1 MKTRGFA
8 YRFEDTVPNITGFH
22 VNTNKTGEPY
32 QIPWE
37 HEDSHKRLWHLRQ
50 WQARYNPIKKAISPE
65 QYLDNPD
72 DYPEAT
78 KKRLPRILPIARL
91 FPTSKRPWAGRLP
104 TASEI
109 DKAWQMLM
117 VEVERRWNLE
127 NPDNK
132 VTIVR
137 YQEKTGQPQGAIYN
151 IHGMRVRGLTDL
163 RRGGM
168 SLDLLSKFVA
178 GHASLMMTLY
188 YLEFDPAS
196 INTMISKAAVEAKAK
211 EINDFVTD
219 FKKLSYED
227 ARRRSVSVHPD
238 AIAAAVE
245 SPSKIEFCNVDIG
258 MCPFDG
264 TRCFDGGP
272 ELRADNR
279 SVGSFG
285 VHGDIGSRNCIMCR
299 HFVSGPPWI
308 PQLELYG
315 GKLCAKRQYLGLKQ
329 TEINEKAAF
338 LREQRRAGLIT
349 RAEETTASD
358 ALQADLIANKDEQE
372 LNETAIFNVEM
383 LLAASVEIMS
393 KAEEGDLK
401 SEIAFVGNDRRSI
414 VEYVEVP
421 QFVRALMLA
430 RVAKV
435 YPVLGD
441 DLMIAERNRWID
453 FVMHNA
459 GEHPL
464 GLRVDITDR
473 QRERARDMLSEWMLG
488 RLKAHDIA
496 ALGDGR
502 QRLQDLRV
510 AGKVKALI
518 SRALS
523 DAVPLGI
530 GGTDSSLKSLE
541 HNGVR

>member
-1 MKTRGFA
+1 MRTRGYA
-8 YRFEDTVPNITGFH
+8 YRFEDTVPNITGFY

-37 HEDSHKRLWHLRQ
+37 HEETHKRLWHLRQ
-50 WQARYNPIKKAISPE
+50 WQVRYNPIKKALSPE

-72 DYPEAT
+72 EYPDVT

-91 FPTSKRPWAGRLP
+91 FPTSRRPWAGRIP
-104 TASEI
+104 TSSEI
-109 DKAWQMLM
+109 DKAWHKLM

-127 NPDNK
+127 NPDNQ
-132 VTIVR
+132 VMIVR
-137 YQEKTGQPQGAIYN
+137 YQEKTGQPQGSIYN

-168 SLDLLSKFVA
+168 SLDVLSKFVA

-188 YLEFDPAS
+188 YLEFEPAS
-196 INTMISKAAVEAKAK
+196 VNAMISKAAVEAKAT

-264 TRCFDGGP
+264 ARCYDGGP
-272 ELRADNR
+272 VLRADNR
-279 SVGSFG
+279 SGGSFG
-285 VHGDIGSRNCIMCR
+285 VHGDVGSRNCIMCR

-315 GKLCAKRQYLGLKQ
+315 GKLCAKRQYLARKE
-329 TEINEKAAF
+329 TEINERAAL
-338 LREQRRAGLIT
+338 LRDQREAGLNT
-349 RAEETTASD
+349 RAEEMTASA
-358 ALQADLIANKDEQE
+358 ALQADLIAIKDEQE
-372 LNETAIFNVEM
+372 MNETAIFNVEM
-383 LLAASVEIMS
+383 LLTASIEIM
-393 KAEEGDLK
+393 ARTEEGD
-401 SEIAFVGNDRRSI
+401 SESGIALVGNDRRSA
-414 VEYVEVP
+414 VQYVEVP
-421 QFVRALMLA
+421 EFVRALMLA
-430 RVAKV
+430 RVAEV

-441 DLMIAERNRWID
+441 DRIIAERDRMID
-453 FVMHNA
+453 LIMHNA
-459 GEHPL
+459 GEVPL
-464 GLRVDITDR
+464 GLRVNITDR
-473 QRERARDMLSEWMLG
+473 QRNRARDMLSKWMLG

-510 AGKVKALI
+510 AGEVKAMI

-523 DAVPLGI
+523 DSVPLGT
-530 GGTDSSLKSLE
+530 GLTDSSLRSLE
-541 HNGVR
+541 HSEVR